1 MKTIKNKIFMIYS
14 YYLHTSHYI
23 DLYYSLKDIIICGGD
38 SAEYHPRHK
47 KLKYYQKRK

>member
-1 MKTIKNKIFMIYS
+1 MIYAF
-14 YYLHTSHYI
+14 YLHTSCINECYN
-23 DLYYSLKDIIICGGD
+23 LMYRDIIACCGD